1 MASQTRSTLVAVG
14 VLLLL
19 FAAGTYLAL
28 GLVTDRDVDVPFLPS
43 PGKVAVVPVEGTL
56 SAEREVAEAL
66 RRYREDGSVEGVV
79 LKIQSPGGTVGA
91 TQAVYRELRA
101 LRDAGRPV
109 IAWIGDVGASGGY
122 YAALAADSI
131 YALPGSI
138 TGSIGVIMQFPNV
151 EGTLEKIGLRM
162 DVVKSGPLKDAGSP
176 FRPLEEEDREVF
188 RQLVDDAYG
197 QFVDAVVEGRGMDR
211 ARARELADGR
221 VVSGERAV
229 ELGLIDGVRTFSEA
243 LDVAGRMAGLG
254 EDPRTVEPREGRLG
268 LLDLLE
274 GVSRSR
280 LEGWVESW
288 IGWSPG
294 RGGAPRLLYLWR

>member
-14 VLLLL
+14 VLVLL
-19 FAAGTYLAL
+19 FAAGTYVAL
-28 GLVTDRDVDVPFLPS
+28 GLVTDRSVPLLPS
-43 PGKVAVVPVEGTL
+43 QGKVAVVPVEGTL
-56 SAEREVAEAL
+56 SGQQGVAETL

-101 LRDAGRPV
+101 LRQQDRPV
-109 IAWIGDVGASGGY
+109 VAWIGDVGASGGY

-162 DVVKSGPLKDAGSP
+162 ETVKSGPLKDAGSP
-176 FRPLEEEDREVF
+176 FRALEEEDREVF

-211 ARARELADGR
+211 ERARELADGR
-221 VVSGERAV
+221 VVSGERAA
-229 ELGLIDGVRTFSEA
+229 ELGLIDGVSTFSDA
-243 LDVAGRMAGLG
+243 LDVAGRLSGLG
-254 EDPRTVEPREGRLG
+254 EDPRIVTPREGRLG
-268 LLDLLE
+268 LLDLVD

-280 LEGWVESW
+280 VEGWIESW
-288 IGWSPG
+288 TGWSPG
-294 RGGAPRLLYLWR
+294 GGGAPRLLYLWR